1 MQEVASI
8 RDVAKPTE
16 TLLVADAMTGQ
27 DAVNS
32 SKLFSEKID
41 ISGIILTKMDGD
53 SKGGAALSVKE
64 VTGKPIKFI
73 GTGEKNNAFELFHP
87 DRIVKRI
94 LGMGDVISLVEK
106 AEQVFDKELSSSL
119 NEKLLQNTFTL
130 KDFQL
135 QLKQFQKMGPMSDLL
150 GMMPGAGKLKGLNVD
165 EKKIIWVDA
174 IINSMTEDERLNP
187 NIINGS
193 RRQRIALGSGRNVQ
207 EVNQLLKQFEQM
219 KDMIKKMNKKGFNK
233 FPFK

>member
-1 MQEVASI
+1 
-8 RDVAKPTE
+8 
-16 TLLVADAMTGQ
+16 
-27 DAVNS
+27 
-32 SKLFSEKID
+32 
-41 ISGIILTKMDGD
+41 MDGD
-53 SKGGAALSVKE
+53 SKGGAALSVKQ

-73 GTGEKNNAFELFHP
+73 GTGENNNAFELFHP

-106 AEQVFDKELSSSL
+106 AEQVFDKELSDSI
-119 NEKLLQNTFTL
+119 NKKLLQNSFTL
-130 KDFQL
+130 KDFQA
-135 QLKQFQKMGPMSDLL
+135 QLKQFQKMGPMSDIL
-150 GMMPGAGKLKGLNVD
+150 GMMPGGNKLKGLNVD
-165 EKKIIWVDA
+165 EKKIVWVDA
-174 IINSMTEDERLNP
+174 IINSMTEQERLNP

-219 KDMIKKMNKKGFNK
+219 KNMIKKMNKKGLNR